1 MAWKAGAAVLTLR
14 DQINERFPKRDKAS
28 DGIKASSSH
37 TAQNPFSDHEPNSRG
52 YVLALDIDED
62 FGAKGDNMR
71 LANQLRELA
80 KSGKDGGRL
89 KYVIYEDKI
98 ASGTSGN
105 WAWRGS
111 GYGHTKHIHVSFTS
125 KGEQDGS
132 PFPLPIFD
140 QVKPKQHWDGHV
152 PDYAEML
159 RASQTPGDV
168 SLASWR
174 LAARLADLG
183 HYKGTPKPRGEQG
196 YPAKAVAAWQESIG
210 ALGTGRYGP
219 IAHKR
224 IWGLA

>member
-1 MAWKAGAAVLTLR
+1 MAWKAGAGVLALR
-14 DQINERFPKRDKAS
+14 DQVNKRFPKRDKAS

-37 TAQNPFSDHEPNSRG
+37 TVRNPNSDHEPNKNG

-80 KSGKDGGRL
+80 KAGKDGGRI

-98 ASGTSGN
+98 ASGTSNN

-125 KGEQDGS
+125 KAEKDGS

-140 QVKPKQHWDGHV
+140 VKPTQQWDGNV
-152 PDYAEML
+152 PMYEEML
-159 RASQTPGDV
+159 RASKTPGDV

-174 LAARLADLG
+174 LATKLADMG
-183 HYKGTPKPRGEQG
+183 FYSGTPRPRGEQG

-210 ALGTGRYGP
+210 ALGTGKYGP
-219 IAHKR
+219 VAHQR
-224 IWGLA
+224 IWSARP